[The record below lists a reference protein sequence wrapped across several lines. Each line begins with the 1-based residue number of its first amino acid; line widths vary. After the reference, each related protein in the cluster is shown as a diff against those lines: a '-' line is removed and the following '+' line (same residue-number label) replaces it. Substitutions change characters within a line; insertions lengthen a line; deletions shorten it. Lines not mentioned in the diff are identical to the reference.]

1 MESFAKAQLPDNT
14 GSNSKEEKER
24 SINRSLVSDHGH
36 PNFTIV
42 LTRKFEPSELC
53 EIFFNKWGKY
63 LYLLIMTIY
72 CFLAAW
78 SFSTVAGS
86 AWASNIPLNFGTLHQ
101 CNATAFQHKILPSG
115 SCLHAYYFSLLLFG
129 AVVVPLSILGL
140 KEQAI
145 IQMILGLLRFA
156 TVAMILIYSIVE
168 LIQEGTITC
177 APQNTT
183 NFWHNMSNMTINDSN
198 LTASTSF
205 ELSDIVLKFDPKG
218 WLTTIPVFTYAFII
232 HQGIPSLT
240 HPIRQKQYLRWFMVC
255 MFGVAVF
262 CYLSLGIITP
272 LWFRAQVQETVTLN
286 WVRNSHINKPSHSPF
301 FDHL

>member
-1 MESFAKAQLPDNT
+1 MESFTKAQRPDDA
-14 GSNSKEEKER
+14 GSNSDEEKD
-24 SINRSLVSDHGH
+24 SINKSLVSDRGY
-36 PNFTIV
+36 PNFKIV

-86 AWASNIPLNFGTLHQ
+86 AWASNIPFNFGSLKQ
-101 CNATAFQHKILPSG
+101 CNATAFQHTILPSG
-115 SCLHAYYFSLLLFG
+115 SCLHAYYFSLFLFG
-129 AVVVPLSILGL
+129 AIVIPLSILGL

-145 IQMILGLLRFA
+145 IQMILGLLRFV
-156 TVAMILIYSIVE
+156 TVAMILIYSIVK

-183 NFWHNMSNMTINDSN
+183 SFWDNQSNMTINETN
-198 LTASTSF
+198 LTASTGF
-205 ELSDIVLKFDPKG
+205 ELHDIVLKFDPKG

-240 HPIRQKQYLRWFMVC
+240 HPIEQKQYLRWFMVC
-255 MFGVAVF
+255 MFGIAGF

-272 LWFRAQVQETVTLN
+272 LWFRAQVQEIVTLN
-286 WVRNSHINKPSHSPF
+286 WVRKQPHSQAFPPSSF
-301 FDHL
+301 